1 MKHKAVCDWN
11 GDMRKKARDLIY
23 LNTKRYISLDS
34 LIVFYWACILLPL
47 IMVVFGIAAIK
58 TYGVNW
64 KSLFPLVSIATWSLV
79 YWGFV
84 LTIRSKRTKKTFELR
99 FLVNGIAGL
108 LISSLFWILY
118 ATAGL
123 LEENSGFN
131 FRLALWILLFYLLFS
146 FTYVMLIAFG
156 VQNGSWQK
164 IRQKSQAPRVIA
176 LDAFFASLIPISGIL
191 GMLTSRWLRSHTD
204 DGVQDLV
211 AAICLIS
218 VIFIPALAHINFVQ
232 YYYCKKYRILCDEN
246 GDATSPKLEPRI
258 KVKQSKKEKEND
270 SKESSEN
277 KKKSKK
283 KIPLAIKILLGII
296 AAPIVF
302 FIIVFLVFFIK
313 AIIRAIF

>member
-1 MKHKAVCDWN
+1 
-11 GDMRKKARDLIY
+11 MRKKARDLIY
-23 LNTKRYISLDS
+23 LNTQRYISLDS

-47 IMVVFGIAAIK
+47 VMVIFGIGAIK

-64 KSLFPLVSIATWSLV
+64 KSLFPLASIAIWSLL
-79 YWGFV
+79 YWSFV
-84 LTIRSKRTKKTFELR
+84 LTVRSKRTKKTFELR

-118 ATAGL
+118 ATLGL
-123 LEENSGFN
+123 LEEIPGFD
-131 FRLALWILLFYLLFS
+131 FHLALWILLFYVLFS
-146 FTYVMLIAFG
+146 VVYMMLIAFG
-156 VQNGSWQK
+156 VQNGSYQK

-176 LDAFFASLIPISGIL
+176 LDAFFASLIPISAVL
-191 GMLTSRWLRSHTD
+191 GMLTSRWLRSHAD
-204 DGVQDLV
+204 DRVQDLL
-211 AAICLIS
+211 AAISLILL
-218 VIFIPALAHINFVQ
+218 IFIPALAHINFVQ

-302 FIIVFLVFFIK
+302 FIIVFLVFFVK
-313 AIIRAIF
+313 AVIQEIF